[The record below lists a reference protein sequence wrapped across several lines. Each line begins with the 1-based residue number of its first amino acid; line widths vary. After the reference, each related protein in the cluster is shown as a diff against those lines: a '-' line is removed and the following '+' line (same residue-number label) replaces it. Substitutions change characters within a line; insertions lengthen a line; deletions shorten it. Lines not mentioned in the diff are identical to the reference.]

1 VGQIIDFMLERRA
14 AMYTRLVEFKFRTE
28 YREKVEAI
36 LKDFMPIMKAQ
47 AGFTDVVTMMP
58 EAERNEIIAL
68 SFWTTK
74 AEALRF
80 EEQTFPKLV
89 DLLKDYLI
97 TTPHVRVYMLAT
109 STLHKTHVRA
119 A

>member
-1 VGQIIDFMLERRA
+1 MF
-14 AMYTRLVEFKFRTE
+14 TRLVEFKFKTE
-28 YREKVEAI
+28 YREMVEKI
-36 LKDFMPIMKAQ
+36 LRDFMPIMKLQ

-58 EAERNEIIAL
+58 EAERNEIITL

-80 EEQTFPKLV
+80 QEETFPKLA
-89 DLLKDYLI
+89 DQLQDYLI
-97 TTPHVRVYMLAT
+97 TTPQVRVLRLQT
-109 STLHKTHVRA
+109 STLHKTRVTA